1 MTEPRDGIKSYLGD
15 IEALRSVF
23 AVFADEKLLRVIFY
37 MYSRLNT
44 PVTTAVISR
53 NTGISEE
60 ELEECMETLCRQNLA
75 TRLVITMLD
84 GETNA
89 YQFRQESSVIPMLC
103 MADEITRTYYC
114 DFISTFRRTKPL
126 LRDIN

>member
-1 MTEPRDGIKSYLGD
+1 
-15 IEALRSVF
+15 
-23 AVFADEKLLRVIFY
+23 
-37 MYSRLNT
+37 
-44 PVTTAVISR
+44 
-53 NTGISEE
+53 
-60 ELEECMETLCRQNLA
+60 METLCRQNLA

-126 LRDIN
+126 LRDINYRLKYQPTVEYCEKYVACFPYLHTV